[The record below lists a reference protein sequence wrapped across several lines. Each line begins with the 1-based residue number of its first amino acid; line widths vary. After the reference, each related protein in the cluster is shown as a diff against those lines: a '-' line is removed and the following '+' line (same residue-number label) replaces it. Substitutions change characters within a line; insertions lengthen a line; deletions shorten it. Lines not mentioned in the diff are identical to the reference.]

1 MNTKTLL
8 EAGLSESQ
16 AKAYVALI
24 QQGQLSPPQLAE
36 QIKESRTNSYMI
48 LERLEELGLVKKNER
63 QKKLVYEPENPVALE
78 RLIENRRNEILQTEK
93 ELKNSLPTLLNYFYT
108 YQNKPGVKFFEGKDG
123 IYKMYQDQLRVRKD
137 VYFIRSEGD
146 INLLGDRL
154 YKIIEK
160 RHELGITIHGIEE
173 GTEKLMKYS
182 RENDERL
189 GRDMNFFPL
198 GAYTEPV
205 NLYTYGDKTAIISFG
220 KETIG
225 ILIESPQ
232 IAAAMRQLFAFLQLG
247 AQTMM
252 HSAQPENSV
261 E

>member
-1 MNTKTLL
+1 MNNKTLL
-8 EAGLSESQ
+8 DAGLSESQ
-16 AKAYVALI
+16 AKAYIALI
-24 QQGQLSPPQLAE
+24 QQGQLTPPQLASH
-36 QIKESRTNSYMI
+36 IKESRTNSYMI
-48 LERLEELGLVKKNER
+48 LERLEELGLVKKNEL

-78 RLIENRRNEILQTEK
+78 RLIEQRRNEILQTEK

-123 IYKMYQDQLRVRKD
+123 IYKMYQDQLRVKKD

-146 INLLGDRL
+146 INLLGDKL

-160 RHELGITIHGIEE
+160 RHELGIKIHGIEE

-182 RENDERL
+182 RENDEHL
-189 GRDMNFFPL
+189 GREMTFFPL

-205 NLYTYGDKTAIISFG
+205 NIYTYGDKTAIISFD

-232 IAAAMRQLFAFLQLG
+232 IAAAMRQLFTFLQLG
-247 AQTMM
+247 ARTMLNS
-252 HSAQPENSV
+252 HSAADSV

>member
-8 EAGLSESQ
+8 DAGLSESQ
-16 AKAYVALI
+16 AKAYVVLI
-24 QQGQLSPPQLAE
+24 QQGQLSPPQLAL
-36 QIKESRTNSYMI
+36 QIKESRTNCYMI
-48 LERLEELGLVKKNER
+48 LERLEELGLVKKNEQ
-63 QKKLVYEPENPVALE
+63 QKKLVYQPENPVALE

-93 ELKNSLPTLLNYFYT
+93 ELKNNLPTLLNYFYT

-123 IYKMYQDQLRVRKD
+123 IHKMYEDQLRVRKD

-146 INLLGDRL
+146 INLLGNKL
-154 YKIIEK
+154 YTIIEK
-160 RHELGITIHGIEE
+160 RHQLGIVVHGIEE
-173 GTEKLMKYS
+173 GTEKLMQYS
-182 RENDERL
+182 KENDERL
-189 GRDMNFFPL
+189 GRDMNFFPQ

-232 IAAAMRQLFAFLQLG
+232 IAAAMRQLFTFLQIG
-247 AQTMM
+247 ATTMLEWKQ
-252 HSAQPENSV
+252 AK
-261 E
+261 